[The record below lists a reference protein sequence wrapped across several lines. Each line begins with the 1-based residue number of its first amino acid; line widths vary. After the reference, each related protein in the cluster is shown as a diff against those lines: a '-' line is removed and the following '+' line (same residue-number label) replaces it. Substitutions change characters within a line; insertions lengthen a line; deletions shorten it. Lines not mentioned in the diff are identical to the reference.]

1 MIIFWILL
9 LIFIS
14 ILAYLYDE
22 GYKLSYAGE
31 KYCVDYSSDKYE
43 CPYGRKTC
51 EPTNFLDYIVCP
63 LNKSLFDKKVSIDYI
78 LENPN
83 NLFNPIYF
91 INKKSKIP
99 FKINYSE
106 DLTKFEFGNY
116 KVNVALQHEDLI
128 GVSRDSIKNENY
140 IYITSEFLIDYLISL
155 SLEPKTNVSKSEFLN
170 KLNEIN
176 ESKTNVLTTN
186 GLNSLKNTT
195 EDQRND
201 KKYQNTIIFYPF
213 QKGLTASIN
222 IISSSFIPKLNNTLS
237 FDYRSYLLNKV
248 QNEELLTMFE
258 LLFFIAYNVSDL
270 NIDKQSQMINYTFSM
285 LK

>member
-1 MIIFWILL
+1 MIILWVLL

-14 ILAYLYDE
+14 ILAYLYNE
-22 GYKLSYAGE
+22 GYKLAYSGN
-31 KYCVDYSSDKYE
+31 KYCEDYVSDKYE

-63 LNKSLFDKKVSIDYI
+63 LNKPLFDKKVSIDYI

-91 INKKSKIP
+91 IQKKTKIP
-99 FKINYSE
+99 FNIYYSE
-106 DLTKFEFGNY
+106 DLTKFKFKEYTINID
-116 KVNVALQHEDLI
+116 LQREDLI
-128 GVSRDSIKNENY
+128 GVSRDPIKNQNFV
-140 IYITSEFLIDYLISL
+140 YITTEFLIDYLVSL
-155 SLEPKTNVSKSEFLN
+155 SLEPKTNVVKAEFLG
-170 KLNEIN
+170 KLNEMN
-176 ESKTNVLTTN
+176 ENKTNVLTTN

-195 EDQRND
+195 ESQRND
-201 KKYQNTIIFYPF
+201 KKYQNIILFYPF

-222 IISSSFIPKLNNTLS
+222 VIASSFIPKLNTTLS

-248 QNEELLTMFE
+248 QNEELLSIFE
-258 LLFFIAYNVSDL
+258 VLFFIAYNISDL
-270 NIDKQSQMINYTFSM
+270 GIDKETQIVNYTFSS